1 MSMNL
6 GQMGIALKIDKA
18 ADVIKELNIH
28 LAEYQEALDKANE
41 KFAYLTNS
49 SDYYYD
55 LNYGREQ
62 LKSYVAAMVYEALQ
76 GENING
82 DR

>member
-1 MSMNL
+1 MEAE
-6 GQMGIALKIDKA
+6 GY
-18 ADVIKELNIH
+18 KELIIE
-28 LAEYQEALDKANE
+28 LRTISAALDKANE
-41 KFAYLTNS
+41 KLAYLTNS
-49 SDYYYD
+49 SDYYYN
-55 LNYGREQ
+55 LNYRREQ